1 MLADEYKLIV
11 PFAIQQQSG
20 LDFYYWAFVHIFGFS
35 SLLCICTGLKNHG
48 ISAQQQA
55 LFNSKTLQ

>member
-11 PFAIQQQSG
+11 PFAIQQRWK

-35 SLLCICTGLKNHG
+35 SLCAFVNEIESNQHSEK
-48 ISAQQQA
+48 I
-55 LFNSKTLQ
+55 F